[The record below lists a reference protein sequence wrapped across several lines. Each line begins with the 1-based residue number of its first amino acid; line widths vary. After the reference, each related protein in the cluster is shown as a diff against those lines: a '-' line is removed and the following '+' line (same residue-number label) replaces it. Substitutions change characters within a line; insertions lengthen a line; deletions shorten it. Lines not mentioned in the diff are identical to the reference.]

1 MSATL
6 TGRDRRRD
14 GSRPCT
20 FVPSTLAIEEDER
33 MHLRER
39 EHELAAID
47 ELLVG
52 GGMLV
57 VEGPAG
63 IGKTSLAD
71 EAATRAPA
79 AGRRAL
85 LARGSLLEAAFP
97 FGMARQLFEPLLRGH
112 CAGSLLSGVARGA
125 VSAIGLEGAEATA
138 DPSGFEAL
146 RGLAAL
152 TANAAESGP
161 LLLVLDDVQWS
172 DGPSLRFAGFLAR
185 RLDGPDIAVCTTIRS
200 GEPGAPER
208 LLDELRGAPG
218 ARRLTPSPLSESATA
233 ELVRE
238 RDPGAEDLVC
248 TRCHD
253 ATRGNPLLVAEV
265 LRAMDG
271 GDDAVRAAAAG
282 IGGGVR
288 RRIDRADPS
297 ALRVACAAAVLGED
311 ATLGHVVALSGLDPR
326 DAGRAASALAVASVL
341 NGAVPYTFTHPL
353 VRSAVLETLDDGE
366 RMDLH
371 RVAAQALGAEGAAG
385 ERVAAHLLA
394 TPGTGDLATLARL
407 RDAAAA
413 ALTRGGASSAVPLLK
428 RALAEPPPADA
439 RCAVLRELGAAE
451 RLTGE
456 GASIGHLRAAQT
468 LAIAPEE
475 RAALAHELAMAQY
488 DLGYYADTAQTLSA
502 ALQEAPED
510 LDAHSRDD
518 LRVDLL
524 TVALLVSSLDREQ
537 LLADFRRGAPP
548 ADPMVLVALEI
559 ASTGLQLAE
568 ARSVPGAAR
577 QSEALLAANPP
588 SRERLDIHT
597 PIWFALQAC
606 ERFDGLR
613 DMLDAVEHGTDPG
626 WTRRQFAI
634 NLARGHLEHRLGNLD
649 AAASVHEANLEFG
662 IDNVTGVLYTLAGL
676 ASVCID
682 RGEIDRATGLLESI
696 DVPPSMNELHLAWVH
711 TAIGRVA
718 AAAGDDEAAARSFE
732 TACAI
737 HRAVPGAADVIWE
750 SGGSDRVACFV
761 RQGRLEEARVDVAR
775 TLAVA
780 REAELIGL
788 EGTAL
793 RMRGLVDGDRASL
806 EGSVACLARTPM
818 RLEHAHSLCEL
829 GAHLRRAGER
839 TAARD
844 PLRSALGL
852 AHACGAQPLAKR
864 AREELQLAGARPR
877 RDAQSGRDSLT
888 AAELRVARLA
898 AKGLGNRAVA
908 QELFITTK
916 TVEGHLART
925 FRKLDVQRREDLS
938 SALEAAA
945 PTTL

>member
-1 MSATL
+1 
-6 TGRDRRRD
+6 
-14 GSRPCT
+14 
-20 FVPSTLAIEEDER
+20 

-39 EHELAAID
+39 ERELAAID
-47 ELLVG
+47 ELLEG
-52 GGMLV
+52 GGMIII
-57 VEGPAG
+57 EGPAG
-63 IGKTSLAD
+63 IGKTSLVD
-71 EAATRAPA
+71 EAAARAQA

-85 LARGSLLEAAFP
+85 LARGSLLEAAFA
-97 FGMARQLFEPLLRGH
+97 FGMARQLFEPLLRGDGH
-112 CAGSLLSGVARGA
+112 GSLLAGAAGGA
-125 VSAIGLEGAEATA
+125 VSAIGLEGSVATA
-138 DPSGFEAL
+138 DPSGFAAL

-152 TANAAESGP
+152 TANAAEDGP

-218 ARRLTPSPLSESATA
+218 ARRLAPSPLSESATA

-253 ATRGNPLLVAEV
+253 ATGGNPLLLAEV

-271 GDDAVRAAAAG
+271 GDDAVHAAAAG

-311 ATLGHVVALSGLDPR
+311 ATLGHVVALTGLEPR
-326 DAGRAASALAVASVL
+326 DAGRAASALTVASVL
-341 NGAVPYTFTHPL
+341 EGAEPYAFTHPL
-353 VRSAVLETLDDGE
+353 VRSAVLETLHDGE
-366 RMDLH
+366 RMELH
-371 RVAAQALGAEGAAG
+371 RIAAQTLGAEGAAG

-394 TPGTGDLATLARL
+394 TPGTGDIATLERL
-407 RDAAAA
+407 RDAATT

-439 RCAVLRELGAAE
+439 RGAVLRELGAAE
-451 RLTGE
+451 RLAGE

-468 LAIAPEE
+468 LAAEPRE

-502 ALQEAPED
+502 ALREAPED
-510 LDAHSRDD
+510 LDTRTRDD

-537 LLADFRRGAPP
+537 LLADFGRGAPP
-548 ADPMVLVALEI
+548 EDPMVLVALQI
-559 ASTGLQLAE
+559 ASVGLQLAE
-568 ARSVPGAAR
+568 AENVPAAAR
-577 QSEALLAANPP
+577 ESEALLAANPP
-588 SRERLDIHT
+588 SRGRLDIHT
-597 PIWFALQAC
+597 PMWFALQAC

-613 DMLDAVEHGTDPG
+613 EMLDEVEHGAEPG
-626 WTRRQFAI
+626 WMRRQFAI
-634 NLARGHLEHRLGNLD
+634 NLARGHLEHRLGNLG
-649 AAASVHEANLEFG
+649 AAAAVHEANLEFG

-682 RGEIDRATGLLESI
+682 RGEIDRASGLLESI
-696 DVPPSMNELHLAWVH
+696 NVPPAMNELHLAWVH

-718 AAAGDDEAAARSFE
+718 AAAGDDEAAALSFD

-737 HRAVPGAADVIWE
+737 HRAVPGSADVIWE

-761 RQGRLEEARVDVAR
+761 RQGRLEEARVDIAR
-775 TLAVA
+775 TLTVA
-780 REAELIGL
+780 SEAQLVGL
-788 EGTAL
+788 EGIAL
-793 RMRGLVDGDRASL
+793 RMRGVIDGDRASL
-806 EGSVACLARTPM
+806 EGSVACLERTQM
-818 RLEHAHSLCEL
+818 RLEHARALCEL
-829 GAHLRRAGER
+829 GGHLRRAGER

-852 AHACGAQPLAKR
+852 AHACGSGPLAER
-864 AREELQLAGARPR
+864 AREELLLAGARPR
-877 RDAQSGRDSLT
+877 RDAQAGRDSLT

-898 AKGLGNRAVA
+898 ARGLTNRAVA
-908 QELFITTK
+908 QELFITIK

-925 FRKLDVQRREDLS
+925 FRKLDLHRREDLP

-945 PTTL
+945 PTTAP